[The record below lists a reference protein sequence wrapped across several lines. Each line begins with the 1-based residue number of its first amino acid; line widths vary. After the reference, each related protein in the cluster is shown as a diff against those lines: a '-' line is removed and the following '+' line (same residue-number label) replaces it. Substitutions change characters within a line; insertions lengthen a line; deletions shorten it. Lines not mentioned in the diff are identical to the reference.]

1 MITTLQVALVW
12 REGDD
17 EEGVVTYEELE
28 LSVRKVSRA
37 LQQVTKIFIAH
48 CLRYLVLAF
57 IINKL
62 NHFCGL
68 ALTSNAF
75 YSSRFCCL

>member
-37 LQQVTKIFIAH
+37 LQQVAKIFIAH

-57 IINKL
+57 IIN
-62 NHFCGL
+62 NHFLGL
-68 ALTSNAF
+68 ASTSNAF

>member
-1 MITTLQVALVW
+1 MQVALVW

-37 LQQVTKIFIAH
+37 LQQVAKIFIAH
-48 CLRYLVLAF
+48 
-57 IINKL
+57 
-62 NHFCGL
+62 
-68 ALTSNAF
+68 
-75 YSSRFCCL
+75 

>member
-17 EEGVVTYEELE
+17 EEGVVTYEELA

-37 LQQVTKIFIAH
+37 LQQVAKILNAH
-48 CLRYLVLAF
+48 Y
-57 IINKL
+57 
-62 NHFCGL
+62 
-68 ALTSNAF
+68 
-75 YSSRFCCL
+75 